1 MDERTNTQSTRPVA
15 TWISNPGDAPLY
27 GCTFGQAGRR
37 FFRRYAGFSGRSS
50 RSEYWKVNPLIGA
63 ILLFGQLAASG
74 GFEEAGT
81 TTQVIIV
88 AILVFGVLTFVPSL
102 ALLVRRLHDVNF
114 SGWWALL
121 VFAPSLIL
129 SVLPFLDDNVG
140 FLTVLLGIV
149 SLLGGLFVLVL
160 LLLDSNP
167 IGERFDNAILRY
179 EFPGR

>member
-1 MDERTNTQSTRPVA
+1 MDERTNTQTTRRAA
-15 TWISNPGDAPLY
+15 TWILDPVDAPLY
-27 GCTFGQAGRR
+27 GCTFGPAWRR

-74 GFEEAGT
+74 GFEEART
-81 TTQVIIV
+81 ATKVIIV
-88 AILVFGVLTFVPSL
+88 AILVFGVVTFVPSL

-121 VFAPSLIL
+121 VFVPSLIL
-129 SVLPFLDDNVG
+129 SVFPFLDVNVA
-140 FLTVLLGIV
+140 FWAVLLGIV
-149 SLLGGLFVLVL
+149 ALLSGLFVLAL

-167 IGERFDNAILRY
+167 VGERFDNAILRH
-179 EFPGR
+179 EAPGR